1 MLILER
7 RCCGVAGLVVDD
19 VPGPLAAFGLE
30 CFGEGQFIDE
40 GVAAG
45 VAQ

>member
-1 MLILER
+1 M
-7 RCCGVAGLVVDD
+7 VGLVATSA
-19 VPGPLAAFGLE
+19 PGPLAAFGLE